1 MFYLPYGEASKVH
14 RYSSVMVL
22 TPLLVGML
30 EVQILPLLQELFACS
45 IGRGRAMGS
54 GRGTDDRRR
63 RQGVRSSTIA
73 VAVGVSL
80 AGLIYQPRCLNM
92 RIDALRLVSLSIIRY
107 SMLILSLRASN
118 RSYPIDSD
126 IVDDIHGLAD
136 DTSGN
141 SDSDSGNIDD
151 DDDDDDDQSNSSVT
165 TTVGASSSS
174 SRWTYPIISFYGHI
188 ACIMCHLLRKVL

>member
-14 RYSSVMVL
+14 RHSSVMVL

-63 RQGVRSSTIA
+63 QQGVRWSTIA

-118 RSYPIDSD
+118 RSYRIDSD

-136 DTSGN
+136 DPSGN
-141 SDSDSGNIDD
+141 SDSDSNNI

-174 SRWTYPIISFYGHI
+174 PRWTYPIISFYGHI